1 VDDRLRTA
9 YLSTIGYL
17 TRAVHFSA
25 SHRYHRPD
33 WSDDENSRR
42 FGECAHP
49 EGHGHNY
56 RCEVTVSGDIDDE
69 TGMVIDL
76 RRLDR
81 ILEAEV
87 VARFHHRHINSA
99 TPEFGPG
106 GRIPTTENL
115 AAFILAQ
122 VQGEL
127 PDDVRVHRV
136 RVQEDRDLWGDAY
149 GDAGQRT
156 GS

>member
-1 VDDRLRTA
+1 M
-9 YLSTIGYL
+9 SSIGYL

-33 WSDDENSRR
+33 WSAAENNRR
-42 FGECAHP
+42 FGDCALP

-56 RCEVTVSGDIDDE
+56 RCEVTVSGEVDRV

-81 ILEAEV
+81 VLEAEIV
-87 VARFHHRHINSA
+87 SRFHHRHINTA
-99 TPEFGPG
+99 VPEFGPG

-115 AAFILAQ
+115 AAFILEQLQAA
-122 VQGEL
+122 L
-127 PDDVRVHRV
+127 PNGVRVERV
-136 RVQEDRDLWGDAY
+136 RVREDRDLWADAY
-149 GDAGQRT
+149 GEAAPRGDP
-156 GS
+156 

>member
-1 VDDRLRTA
+1 MSRV
-9 YLSTIGYL
+9 GYL

-33 WSDDENSRR
+33 WSDEENSRR
-42 FGECAHP
+42 FGECALP

-99 TPEFGPG
+99 TPEFGPS
-106 GRIPTTENL
+106 GRMPTTENL
-115 AAFILAQ
+115 AAFILARL
-122 VQGEL
+122 QGEL
-127 PDDVRVHRV
+127 PDGVRVHRV
-136 RVQEDRDLWGDAY
+136 RVQEDRDLWADAY
-149 GDAGQRT
+149 GGAASRMD
-156 GS
+156 S

>member
-1 VDDRLRTA
+1 M
-9 YLSTIGYL
+9 IGYL

-33 WSDDENSRR
+33 WSDEENRRR
-42 FGECAHP
+42 FGDCTLT

-56 RCEVTVSGDIDDE
+56 RCEVTVSGQVDPE

-81 ILEAEV
+81 VLEAEIV
-87 VARFHHRHINSA
+87 SRFHHRHINSA
-99 TPEFGPG
+99 VPEFGPG

-115 AAFILAQ
+115 AAFIFEQLRGA
-122 VQGEL
+122 L
-127 PDDVRVHRV
+127 PHDVRIHRV
-136 RVQEDRDLWGDAY
+136 RVQEDRDLWADAVGDQA
-149 GDAGQRT
+149 T
-156 GS
+156 GGAP